1 MGSTALLASVPN
13 YPGNAT
19 EISCKDN
26 EELKNKNIE
35 NKFPSR
41 NNEELKKILKTN
53 FLEGTMK
60 Y

>member
-26 EELKNKNIE
+26 EELKKKNIE

-41 NNEELKKILKTN
+41 DNEELKKK
-53 FLEGTMK
+53 K
-60 Y
+60 KKKK